1 MIRHIIRI
9 SVLLLSFFSFWL
21 QESNGQGGYQ
31 TIQMPNI
38 LPPSPEAFQLGKFGT
53 VPVGLFT
60 GTMNLNIPLGG
71 VNTGR
76 INHTLGLQYSSS
88 GVQVN
93 LPSSRV
99 GTGWTFVGGGVIN
112 RTVLGRDDNTYTRAT
127 QPASLITP
135 SNQLRNFLN
144 DVVTG
149 DAEPD
154 RYSFSFDGYSGSFYF
169 DRSGQI
175 VTVPLIPN
183 LKISRDYDI
192 SSYRF
197 TVTTPEGM
205 KYTFGGDGASER
217 SRTQNGGSGCGYT
230 SYGWTENAWYLT
242 KIRHPLGDSV
252 VFNYNAVYFSYY
264 SSFSQTMEKL
274 YPYTQDAS
282 YSCMVS
288 GTLTAP
294 SDNTSSCYTR
304 ITNEGRV
311 LSSIVYPQGS
321 VRINYQSRYD
331 LPGDS
336 CITSVDFFKAN
347 SPMPFK
353 RFELQ
358 QEFTLANSSF
368 TNPIISEGAQRL
380 FLTGVKEKDP
390 VSGKTGQ
397 VHVFEYEDKENL
409 PPRLS
414 MSQDHYGFFNGA
426 SNEYFVPAT
435 SEYSS
440 LFALANGNRA
450 PNAAYGKKG
459 MLKKIIY
466 PTGGY
471 SSIVYEPNKALS
483 GLVTYLHEG
492 QAAVNRHIDIGG
504 QRVQKV
510 VSYSADG
517 SQAGVKKYFYAS
529 LANLD
534 NSSAQLVWSPQY
546 LSDKIV
552 RKNCS
557 AGVGEGGPTGDC
569 GYKEWTVKVL
579 SSNSLY
585 ALYGTASGSVVY
597 SDVVESEG
605 ENFENGGVHHKYS
618 VTSDPSPQ
626 VMVGNTI
633 PSSAYTNFGLFN
645 GQEISTLLFKKNG
658 SANVKVKEVFTS
670 YKKLFDAASISAG
683 IYRIDTGIIVNRRYV
698 PACES
703 DPMSENDLAAY
714 DVSRYFTHSYFSYP
728 DTVRTYTYDL
738 SGSSAVMEIAI
749 NKYDNLSNL
758 MLTSQQTINS
768 KGELVSKEFK
778 YPFDLKSSGN
788 VYQKMVDANIVTPV
802 IEETAKLGAN
812 TLYSVKTNYTDWF
825 GNAKVLVPSTV
836 DYTPGTS
843 TPITRLRYHHY
854 SADGAVLEVS
864 KENDAKSVYL
874 WDVWEANPVAEA
886 KNAVFA
892 DIAFT
897 SFENQGLGSWTVS
910 GDGYS
915 TTFAFTGRQS
925 YALGSGSITKTGLTN
940 GRAYIVSYWS
950 RNGSL
955 SVNGSPGTM
964 GVTRLGW
971 TYYQHEFS
979 NLTTVTITGN
989 ITVDE
994 LRLQPKSSQM
1004 VTYTYEP
1011 LVGIIAQSDIN
1022 NRVSYFEYD
1031 ALNRLTLMR
1040 DQDGNILKKICYNY
1054 AGQPEDCG
1062 MLIYSSAAASGSF
1075 TRNNCGAGGTGG
1087 TVTYNVAAGV
1097 YTSTIS
1103 QADANQKATND
1114 VNTNGQ
1120 SYANANA
1127 TCTWINTAQ
1136 SGSFTRN
1143 NCAEGGVGGIV
1154 TYTIAAGTYSST
1166 VSQADANQAAVN
1178 AVNAGG
1184 QAYANANATC
1194 GWGNAAQSG
1203 SFTRNICVGGIG
1215 GTVTYTI
1222 AANTYTSTISQAD
1235 ANAQASAAVT
1245 AGGQA
1250 YANANAT
1257 CTWYNTAQSAN
1268 FTRNNCSD
1276 GGTGGTV
1283 TYTIAA
1289 NTYSSTVSQADA
1301 NGQASAAVTAGGQAY
1316 ANSNAGCTWY
1326 NAAVT
1331 NNFTRNNC
1339 GAGYTGSS
1347 HLYTINANTYS
1358 SNISLADANA
1368 QANSALATLGQANAN
1383 SVGTCSPVIIYAKT
1397 FVTDVYNEA
1406 EQSTATILIKFFS
1419 DAACT
1424 TPYSVSNLNVN
1435 FKRVRLNCGGS
1446 GSPQTTNFSAT
1457 CNGTQTSMGTYTTY
1471 LNDGIRC
1478 WEYTFSTTPGTGYTN
1493 L

>member
-1 MIRHIIRI
+1 MIRYIIRV
-9 SVLLLSFFSFWL
+9 SLLFVFPFCFGV
-21 QESNGQGGYQ
+21 QPTNGQSGYQ

-60 GTMNLNIPLGG
+60 GTMNLDIPLGG
-71 VNTGR
+71 ISTGK
-76 INHTLGLQYSSS
+76 INHKLGLQYSSS

-127 QPASLITP
+127 PPASLTTP

-169 DRSGQI
+169 DRAGQI

-183 LKISRDYDI
+183 LKISRDYDV

-197 TVTTPEGM
+197 TVTTPDGM
-205 KYTFGGDGASER
+205 KYTFGGNGASER

-242 KIRHPLGDSV
+242 KIKHPLGDSV
-252 VFNYNAVYFSYY
+252 VFNYNAVSFNYY

-274 YPYTQDAS
+274 YPYSQDAS

-294 SDNTSSCYTR
+294 ADNTSSCYTR

-336 CITSVDFFKAN
+336 CITSVDFFKTN
-347 SPMPFK
+347 SSTAFK

-358 QEFTLANSSF
+358 QEFTLANTSY

-450 PNAAYGKKG
+450 PNATYGKKG

-471 SSIVYEPNKALS
+471 SSVIYEPNKALS

-492 QAAVNRHIDIGG
+492 QTAVNGHIDIGG

-510 VSYSADG
+510 ISYSADG
-517 SQAGVKKYFYAS
+517 NQAGVKKYFYAS

-534 NSSAQLVWSPQY
+534 NSSAQLVWGPQY
-546 LSDKIV
+546 LSDKVV

-557 AGVGEGGPTGDC
+557 AGAGEGGPTGDC

-579 SSNSLY
+579 SSNSLF
-585 ALYGTASGSVVY
+585 ALYGTSSGSVVY

-605 ENFENGGVHHKYS
+605 ENFENGGIHHKYW

-670 YKKLFDAASISAG
+670 YKKMFDAASISAG

-703 DPMSENDLAAY
+703 DPMNENDLAAY

-738 SGSSAVMEIAI
+738 SGSTAIEEITMS
-749 NKYDNLSNL
+749 KYDNLSNL
-758 MLTSQQTINS
+758 LVTSQQTTNS
-768 KGELVSKEFK
+768 KGEVVSKEYK
-778 YPFDLKSSGN
+778 YPYDLKSPGN
-788 VYQKMVDANIVTPV
+788 VYQKMVDANMVTPV
-802 IEETAKLGAN
+802 IEETAKLGAT
-812 TLYSVKTNYTDWF
+812 TLYSVKTNYIDWF
-825 GNAKVLVPSTV
+825 SNSKVLMPSTV
-836 DYTPGTS
+836 DYTPGTG
-843 TPITRLRYHHY
+843 TPITRLRYHNY
-854 SADGAVLEVS
+854 SQTGAILEVS
-864 KENDAKSVYL
+864 KENDMRSSYL
-874 WDVWEANPVAEA
+874 WDRWESNPVAEV
-886 KNAVFA
+886 KNASANEIFF
-892 DIAFT
+892 DG
-897 SFENQGLGSWTVS
+897 FEDKMGWSNAGLPFDETKTHS
-910 GDGYS
+910 GKVAAKI
-915 TTFAFTGRQS
+915 TTPT
-925 YALGSGSITKTGLTN
+925 GSIYTYLSDKWLDINLSSPKKFRYSAWVYSDGPSTQIYLFMKTAAETG
-940 GRAYIVSYWS
+940 YF
-950 RNGSL
+950 
-955 SVNGSPGTM
+955 SVVDMVGTSVT
-964 GVTRLGW
+964 GKWVLLEKEFSVPANITRLNVRLDNNGG
-971 TYYQHEFS
+971 
-979 NLTTVTITGN
+979 GN
-989 ITVDE
+989 VWFDDV
-994 LRLQPKSSQM
+994 RLHPADAQM
-1004 VTYTYEP
+1004 NSYTYEP
-1011 LVGIIAQSDIN
+1011 LVGVTSLTDFN
-1022 NRVSYFEYD
+1022 NRKTTYEYD
-1031 ALNRLTLMR
+1031 HAGRLTIVR
-1040 DQDGNILKKICYNY
+1040 DNDGNILKKICYNY

-1062 MLIYSSAAASGSF
+1062 VVVYTSAAASGSF
-1075 TRNNCGAGGTGG
+1075 TRNNCGVGATGG
-1087 TVTYNVAAGV
+1087 TITYSVSAGT

-1103 QADANQKATND
+1103 QADANQ
-1114 VNTNGQ
+1114 
-1120 SYANANA
+1120 
-1127 TCTWINTAQ
+1127 
-1136 SGSFTRN
+1136 
-1143 NCAEGGVGGIV
+1143 
-1154 TYTIAAGTYSST
+1154 
-1166 VSQADANQAAVN
+1166 QAIN

-1184 QAYANANATC
+1184 QAYANSNGTC
-1194 GWGNAAQSG
+1194 TPVGCSEVNCSG
-1203 SFTRNICVGGIG
+1203 ENKKCVGGVCETG
-1215 GTVTYTI
+1215 YKV
-1222 AANTYTSTISQAD
+1222 YTSSVW
-1235 ANAQASAAVT
+1235 NES
-1245 AGGQA
+1245 
-1250 YANANAT
+1250 
-1257 CTWYNTAQSAN
+1257 
-1268 FTRNNCSD
+1268 
-1276 GGTGGTV
+1276 
-1283 TYTIAA
+1283 
-1289 NTYSSTVSQADA
+1289 
-1301 NGQASAAVTAGGQAY
+1301 
-1316 ANSNAGCTWY
+1316 
-1326 NAAVT
+1326 
-1331 NNFTRNNC
+1331 
-1339 GAGYTGSS
+1339 
-1347 HLYTINANTYS
+1347 INAYECTYH
-1358 SNISLADANA
+1358 
-1368 QANSALATLGQANAN
+1368 
-1383 SVGTCSPVIIYAKT
+1383 Y
-1397 FVTDVYNEA
+1397 E
-1406 EQSTATILIKFFS
+1406 FS
-1419 DAACT
+1419 DFSWSENYVE
-1424 TPYSVSNLNVN
+1424 YS
-1435 FKRVRLNCGGS
+1435 GGEC
-1446 GSPQTTNFSAT
+1446 P
-1457 CNGTQTSMGTYTTY
+1457 
-1471 LNDGIRC
+1471 I
-1478 WEYTFSTTPGTGYTN
+1478 W
-1493 L
+1493 